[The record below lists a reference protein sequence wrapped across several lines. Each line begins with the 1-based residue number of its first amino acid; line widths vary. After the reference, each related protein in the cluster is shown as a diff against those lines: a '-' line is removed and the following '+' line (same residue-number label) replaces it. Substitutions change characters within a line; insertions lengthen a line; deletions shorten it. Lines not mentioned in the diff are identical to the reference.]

1 MFKFGVPARSL
12 AWWSARKPHAA
23 RRKERTERRGD
34 VTKVSTSSLSLS
46 PSQEGRSLLC
56 NIVARCASSVLL
68 LASSGHIPFGGG
80 RTVSPQAKRAWGSLT
95 LTRAIV
101 SDSGKH
107 RGTEGGRQYVTH
119 AACVFLCLS
128 KGRTNNAAAFDVGG
142 KEAVVVVVAQ
152 VLTEKGPPSSSP
164 LPEFQDRSQQGP
176 GAPSVQVIGCAVP
189 CVVHPW
195 RTSMPKTIVGGSS
208 SSNRLPHRHSYLP
221 PVPTRPTPPPEGA
234 NLGGPSMSG

>member
-1 MFKFGVPARSL
+1 MPRGGRRERNEGVTS
-12 AWWSARKPHAA
+12 
-23 RRKERTERRGD
+23 RRFPPP
-34 VTKVSTSSLSLS
+34 LSLS

-142 KEAVVVVVAQ
+142 KEAVVVVVVAQ

-208 SSNRLPHRHSYLP
+208 SSNRLPLHSHCHGYLP
-221 PVPTRPTPPPEGA
+221 PVPTPPPEGA

>member
-1 MFKFGVPARSL
+1 M
-12 AWWSARKPHAA
+12 
-23 RRKERTERRGD
+23 
-34 VTKVSTSSLSLS
+34 
-46 PSQEGRSLLC
+46 
-56 NIVARCASSVLL
+56 
-68 LASSGHIPFGGG
+68 
-80 RTVSPQAKRAWGSLT
+80 AWGSLT

-176 GAPSVQVIGCAVP
+176 GAPSVQVIGCAP
-189 CVVHPW
+189 CRAWCIRGERACPKPSLAAAAALTASPTATATCPLCPRGPRRHRRERTWAAHPCQVRSALAAGRTTAPW
-195 RTSMPKTIVGGSS
+195 RFGRDAQAAAAQVVVPKV
-208 SSNRLPHRHSYLP
+208 
-221 PVPTRPTPPPEGA
+221 EG
-234 NLGGPSMSG
+234 LQGGPRSGVEQQSQEKCRRLRK